1 VFLSLNPV
9 KPFPHHRIH
18 MIHMIHRLLEMLGC
32 EMRVAHGHAQV
43 LMAQRLLNRPQIEA
57 FHREMRAEGGAPSAQ
72 AWPHPLRWIRR
83 VMSATHG
90 LL

>member
-18 MIHMIHRLLEMLGC
+18 TIHRLLEMLGC
-32 EMRVAHGHAQV
+32 EMRGAHGHAQV
-43 LMAQRLLNRPQIEA
+43 FMAQKLLNRSQIDA

-83 VMSATHG
+83 VMAATHG